1 MCCQQTPHDAH
12 GGVEPCPLRE
22 MLSDYW
28 YAFQQE
34 LFPRL
39 EGELGPMGERYELF
53 VAVLELVRV
62 EALLP
67 YFRGQVGRP
76 EEDRA
81 ALARAFIAK
90 AVFDIPT
97 TRALIERLEVDGR
110 LWRLCGWSGA
120 GRLPSEATFSR
131 AFSEFAE
138 SRLASRLHE
147 TLIART
153 MDGHLIEHIS
163 RDATAIEAREK
174 PAPKPKAAKPKR
186 RKRGRPRKGEA
197 RAKEPSRL
205 ERQLTMSLPQM
216 LADLPRACDVGSK
229 RNAKG
234 HTTSWI
240 GYKLHVDTADG
251 GIPISCIMTS
261 ASTHDSQVAIPLGT
275 LTAGRV
281 ENLYDL
287 MDAAYDS
294 IEIWAHCILL
304 GHKPIIDVNPPPL
317 GRNAR
322 GVEAWRR
329 RRGGRSVSSFPR
341 SVATSCARG
350 PERINGRL
358 KDEFGGRHVRVR
370 GYDKVLAHLMF
381 GMTVLTASQL
391 MRLIVPPI

>member
-1 MCCQQTPHDAH
+1 MMRRT
-12 GGVEPCPLRE
+12 VSLRE

-39 EGELGPMGERYELF
+39 ESELGPMGERYELF

-90 AVFDIPT
+90 AVFDVPT
-97 TRALIERLEVDGR
+97 TRGLIERLEVDGR
-110 LWRLCGWSGA
+110 LCRLCGWSGA

-138 SRLASRLHE
+138 SGLASVCE

-153 MDGHLIEHIS
+153 MDGHLVEHIS
-163 RDATAIEAREK
+163 RDATAIEEMRGRS
-174 PAPKPKAAKPKR
+174 R
-186 RKRGRPRKGEA
+186 RRSGGASGGRPRT
-197 RAKEPSRL
+197 RAKPSRL

-216 LADLPRACDVGSK
+216 LADLPRACDVGTK

-261 ASTHDSQVAIPLGT
+261 ASTHDSQVAIPLANPDGR
-275 LTAGRV
+275 AGR
-281 ENLYDL
+281 E
-287 MDAAYDS
+287 
-294 IEIWAHCILL
+294 
-304 GHKPIIDVNPPPL
+304 PL
-317 GRNAR
+317 RPYGR
-322 GVEAWRR
+322 G
-329 RRGGRSVSSFPR
+329 
-341 SVATSCARG
+341 
-350 PERINGRL
+350 L
-358 KDEFGGRHVRVR
+358 
-370 GYDKVLAHLMF
+370 
-381 GMTVLTASQL
+381 
-391 MRLIVPPI
+391 

>member
-1 MCCQQTPHDAH
+1 MS
-12 GGVEPCPLRE
+12 LRE

-39 EGELGPMGERYELF
+39 ESELGPMGERYELF

-97 TRALIERLEVDGR
+97 TRGLIERLEVDGR
-110 LWRLCGWSGA
+110 LCRLCGWSGA

-138 SRLASRLHE
+138 SRLANRLHE

-153 MDGHLIEHIS
+153 MDGHLVEHIS
-163 RDATAIEAREK
+163 RDATATIEAREK
-174 PAPKPKAAKPKR
+174 AAPKPKAAKPKR

-294 IEIWAHCILL
+294 IEIWAHSILL
-304 GHKPIIDVNPPPL
+304 GHKPIIDVNP
-317 GRNAR
+317 R
-322 GVEAWRR
+322 
-329 RRGGRSVSSFPR
+329 RSVEMQEALKQEKKARRTLGLVFPEERRYVVR
-341 SVATSCARG
+341 SGS
-350 PERINGRL
+350 ERINGRL

>member
-1 MCCQQTPHDAH
+1 MS
-12 GGVEPCPLRE
+12 LRE
-22 MLSDYW
+22 ILSDYW

-34 LFPRL
+34 LFPSL
-39 EGELGPMGERYELF
+39 ESELGPMGERYELF
-53 VAVLELVRV
+53 VTVLELVRV

-90 AVFDIPT
+90 AVFDVPT

-110 LWRLCGWSGA
+110 LRRLCGWSG
-120 GRLPSEATFSR
+120 GGQLPSEATFSR
-131 AFSEFAE
+131 AFSEFSE
-138 SRLASRLHE
+138 SGLASRLHE

-153 MDGHLIEHIS
+153 MDGHLVEHIS

-174 PAPKPKAAKPKR
+174 PRPKPKGAKPKQ
-186 RKRGRPRKGEA
+186 RKRGRPRKGEE
-197 RAKEPSRL
+197 RAKEASRL
-205 ERQLTMSLPQM
+205 ERQLTMTLPQM
-216 LADLPRACDVGSK
+216 LADLPRACDVGTK

-251 GIPISCIMTS
+251 GVPISCIMTS

-275 LTAGRV
+275 VTAGRV

-294 IEIWAHCILL
+294 IEIWAHSIAL
-304 GHKPIIDVNPPPL
+304 GHKPIIDVNP
-317 GRNAR
+317 R
-322 GVEAWRR
+322 
-329 RRGGRSVSSFPR
+329 RSVDLQEALKREKKARQTLGLVFPEERRYVVR
-341 SVATSCARG
+341 SGS
-350 PERINGRL
+350 ERVNGRL

-381 GMTVLTASQL
+381 GMTVLAASQL

>member
-1 MCCQQTPHDAH
+1 MS
-12 GGVEPCPLRE
+12 LRE

-39 EGELGPMGERYELF
+39 ESELGPMGERCELF

-90 AVFDIPT
+90 AVFDVPT
-97 TRALIERLEVDGR
+97 TRGLIERLEVDGR
-110 LWRLCGWSGA
+110 LCRLCGWSGA

-138 SRLASRLHE
+138 SGLASRLHE

-153 MDGHLIEHIS
+153 MDGHLVEHIS

-186 RKRGRPRKGEA
+186 RRKRGRPRKGEEQ
-197 RAKEPSRL
+197 AKEPSRL

-294 IEIWAHCILL
+294 IEIWAHSILL
-304 GHKPIIDVNPPPL
+304 GHKPIIDVNP
-317 GRNAR
+317 R
-322 GVEAWRR
+322 
-329 RRGGRSVSSFPR
+329 RSVEMQEALRREKKARRTLGLVFPEERRYVVR
-341 SVATSCARG
+341 SGS
-350 PERINGRL
+350 ERINGRL

>member
-1 MCCQQTPHDAH
+1 MS
-12 GGVEPCPLRE
+12 LRE

-39 EGELGPMGERYELF
+39 ESELGPMGERYELF

-90 AVFDIPT
+90 AVFDVPT
-97 TRALIERLEVDGR
+97 TRGLIERLEVDGR

-120 GRLPSEATFSR
+120 GRLSSEATFSR

-138 SRLASRLHE
+138 SRLANRLHE

-153 MDGHLIEHIS
+153 MDGHLVEHIS

-186 RKRGRPRKGEA
+186 RRKRGRPRKGEEQ
-197 RAKEPSRL
+197 AKEPSRL
-205 ERQLTMSLPQM
+205 ERQLTMNLPQM
-216 LADLPRACDVGSK
+216 LADLPRACDVGTK

-234 HTTSWI
+234 HTTWI

-251 GIPISCIMTS
+251 GIPISCVMTS

-294 IEIWAHCILL
+294 IEIWAHSILL
-304 GHKPIIDVNPPPL
+304 GHKPIIDVNP
-317 GRNAR
+317 R
-322 GVEAWRR
+322 
-329 RRGGRSVSSFPR
+329 RSVEMQEALKQEKKARRTLGLVFPEERRYVVR
-341 SVATSCARG
+341 SGS
-350 PERINGRL
+350 ERINGRL

>member
-1 MCCQQTPHDAH
+1 MS
-12 GGVEPCPLRE
+12 LRE

-28 YAFQQE
+28 YAFQEE

-39 EGELGPMGERYELF
+39 ENEFGPMGERYELF

-90 AVFDIPT
+90 AVFDVPT

-110 LWRLCGWSGA
+110 LRRLCGWSG
-120 GRLPSEATFSR
+120 GDRLASEATFSR

-138 SRLASRLHE
+138 SGLASRLHE
-147 TLIART
+147 TLIERT
-153 MDGHLIEHIS
+153 MDGHLVGHIS

-174 PAPKPKAAKPKR
+174 PQPKPAKPRR
-186 RKRGRPRKGEA
+186 RKRGRPRKGEE
-197 RAKEPSRL
+197 RAKEASRL

-216 LADLPRACDVGSK
+216 LADLPRACDVGTK

-234 HTTSWI
+234 HTSSWI

-281 ENLYDL
+281 ESLYDL

-294 IEIWAHCILL
+294 IEIWAHSIAL
-304 GHKPIIDVNPPPL
+304 GHKPIIDVNPRSSVDLQEALKREKKARRTL
-317 GRNAR
+317 GL
-322 GVEAWRR
+322 VFPEERR
-329 RRGGRSVSSFPR
+329 YVVRSGS
-341 SVATSCARG
+341 
-350 PERINGRL
+350 ERVNGRL

-381 GMTVLTASQL
+381 GMTVLAASQL